1 MCYLPSGEWKCN
13 EPPARHGDYGRSAIL
28 VDSARRQ
35 ACRLV
40 RSLLAVAVQSLLCL
54 RHTYSGRPT
63 TAAAA
68 AAAAAAAPGVDVNIS
83 VGGDCDAQ
91 RLLWYKRRVVSSSYT
106 SAGLT
111 GRERNSAYHS
121 RALS

>member
-1 MCYLPSGEWKCN
+1 MSHQRVMVTTAGQQYWLTVHVVKHAGWC
-13 EPPARHGDYGRSAIL
+13 A
-28 VDSARRQ
+28 Q
-35 ACRLV
+35 
-40 RSLLAVAVQSLLCL
+40 LAVAVQSLLCL